1 MELGIGTSH
10 FAHSKQMDWK
20 TYFRQ
25 ANHLGYRYI
34 DTSPFYSSAMTE
46 RMLGEFLAPSLK
58 YKIVTKFGLPYYDLG
73 TVRGKI
79 ERRVQKGKQLD
90 NLWGSQ
96 ISPKLVPRELKK
108 SLSRLKI
115 NECYGYLMHS
125 VNGNIDFDSW
135 VETLLSVKEAG
146 LVQRIGLSMDSLIE
160 ADFSWA
166 DILQIPAS
174 LSTLTSNLNFKG
186 SVMIN
191 GFARPDATEIET
203 RLSVASKFLPQSI
216 GLIRSSSM
224 DHLAHFAN
232 LVQRN

>member
-10 FAHSKQMDWK
+10 FSHSKQMDWK
-20 TYFRQ
+20 TYFDEAHQ
-25 ANHLGYRYI
+25 LGYRYV

-46 RMLGEFLAPSLK
+46 RMLGEFLTPRLK

-73 TVRGKI
+73 SVRGKVD
-79 ERRVQKGKQLD
+79 RRIHKGKKLD
-90 NLWGSQ
+90 NSWGSQ
-96 ISPKLVPRELKK
+96 ITPKLVPKELKK
-108 SLSRLKI
+108 SLNRLKTTD
-115 NECYGYLMHS
+115 CYGYLMHS
-125 VNGNIDFDSW
+125 VNSNIDFDSW
-135 VETLLSVKEAG
+135 VDALLSVKEAG
-146 LVQRIGLSMDSLIE
+146 LVERIGLSIDSSIE

-174 LSTLTSNLNFKG
+174 LSMLTSNLNFKG
-186 SVMIN
+186 SVVIN

-203 RLSVASKFLPQSI
+203 RISVASKFFPQSI

-232 LVQRN
+232 LVKRT